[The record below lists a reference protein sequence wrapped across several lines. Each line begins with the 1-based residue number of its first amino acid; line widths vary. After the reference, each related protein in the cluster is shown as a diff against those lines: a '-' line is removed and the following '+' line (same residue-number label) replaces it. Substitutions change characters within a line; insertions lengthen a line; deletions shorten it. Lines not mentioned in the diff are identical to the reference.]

1 VSADSTGSGAKRPH
15 NGSHSRRPPQ
25 TTPTNPVAAD
35 VAADVASAA
44 APASSTPSAAALSTS
59 PTLRTGAADVA
70 ARLLNRLR
78 QLGDVVVAIGAAF
91 ALPPAR
97 LIAAEAIDRL
107 ELTVSLRID
116 ELLTREDDL
125 VSHVGGWYDALGADL
140 TLDLSLTGLDPDAE
154 PVAASLRAKR
164 DPQGALRGFLTAA
177 REVAETQGGDV
188 GVALRLA
195 IGKMAALAEADKLF
209 ASRPEW
215 FGEPEALA
223 QTTIAVFY
231 HHAAWERLLAPG
243 ALPLWEQRGLAREG
257 GRACVVVCDAPGY
270 LAGLAL
276 DVVGAQQTEPIPW
289 LTVSQAA
296 WRRFDERDAQT
307 RRLRAEEGSWA
318 SAPAVITPDRLAATL
333 RLPGL
338 EATAQRLAQTRAALA
353 AAYLASGVEG
363 ALGDA
368 AGPTLRFAGPR
379 PAVCHLRTV
388 EDATAPT
395 SAAGEADDALTRLA
409 AWAYRDGAPEK
420 LAIARECLGAELAA
434 GAQVTLAQ
442 VAQAAIPALEAAKAN
457 FTLYI
462 RRNTAQYFALRATA
476 QDAVAT
482 YSEATRKAVS
492 DLTGDVVDTTYRTLG
507 LLVAVIVADLIQ
519 PNVTLI
525 VLRLAAFVLM
535 AYVALILGVVMRARH
550 DRFALEAAAL
560 HERLAAMPEL
570 TEAERA
576 RIRQPASAAD
586 TFFQR
591 YFRQSL
597 YVYIGLG
604 ALGLLAF
611 ILLLTPLAHA
621 LAPAATHASSH

>member
-1 VSADSTGSGAKRPH
+1 MSADSTGSGAKRPH
-15 NGSHSRRPPQ
+15 IGSHTRRPPQ
-25 TTPTNPVAAD
+25 TAPTGP

-44 APASSTPSAAALSTS
+44 APAPSGPSAAAPSRPPISGT
-59 PTLRTGAADVA
+59 PTPNIVLPQFTQLG
-70 ARLLNRLR
+70 

-91 ALPPAR
+91 AITPAR

-107 ELTVSLRID
+107 ELTVSLRTD
-116 ELLTREDDL
+116 DLLTRDDDL
-125 VSHVGGWYDALGADL
+125 LIHIDGWYDALGADL
-140 TLDLSLTGLDPDAE
+140 TLDLSLTGLDPDAA
-154 PVAASLRAKR
+154 PVVASLRAKR
-164 DPQGALRGFLTAA
+164 DPQGALRGFLAAA

-195 IGKMAALAEADKLF
+195 IGKAAALAAADKLF
-209 ASRPEW
+209 ANRPEW
-215 FGEPEALA
+215 FGEPEMLA

-289 LTVSQAA
+289 LTVSRAA

-318 SAPAVITPDRLAATL
+318 TAPAVITPDRLAATL

-338 EATAQRLAQTRAALA
+338 EASAQRLAQTRAALA

-363 ALGDA
+363 GLGDA
-368 AGPTLRFAGPR
+368 DGPTLRFAGPR
-379 PAVCHLRTV
+379 PAVCHLRPTG
-388 EDATAPT
+388 DATAPT
-395 SAAGEADDALTRLA
+395 SATGEADDALMRLA

-442 VAQAAIPALEAAKAN
+442 IAQAAIPALEAAKAN

-476 QDAVAT
+476 QDAVAS

-525 VLRLAAFVLM
+525 VLRLAAAVLV
-535 AYVALILGVVMRARH
+535 AYVALILGVVMRARR

-560 HERLAAMPEL
+560 RERLAAMPEL

-586 TFFQR
+586 ALFHR
-591 YFRQSL
+591 YFFWCCA
-597 YVYIGLG
+597 VYGCLG
-604 ALGLLAF
+604 VLSALGF

-621 LAPAATHASSH
+621 LAPATIHITSH

>member
-1 VSADSTGSGAKRPH
+1 MSADAPGGGASRPRPTG
-15 NGSHSRRPPQ
+15 NTRRQPS
-25 TTPTNPVAAD
+25 TTPIGPVTAG
-35 VAADVASAA
+35 VA
-44 APASSTPSAAALSTS
+44 
-59 PTLRTGAADVA
+59 TGAARLSAGRATPAVPAPTPPTVPPTPTTDVA
-70 ARLLNRLR
+70 LRRLTRLR
-78 QLGDVVVAIGAAF
+78 QLGDTVATLGAAV
-91 ALPPAR
+91 ALTPDR

-107 ELTVSLRID
+107 ELTVSLRND
-116 ELLTREDDL
+116 DLLTRGDDL
-125 VSHVGGWYDALGADL
+125 LGQVGGWYDSLGADL

-164 DPQGALRGFLTAA
+164 DPQGALRGFLASA

-195 IGKMAALAEADKLF
+195 VGKSAALAEARSLF
-209 ASRPEW
+209 ATRPEW
-215 FGEPEALA
+215 FGEAEALA

-231 HHAAWERLLAPG
+231 HHAAWERLLTPG
-243 ALPLWEQRGLAREG
+243 ALPLWEQRGLARAG
-257 GRACVVVCDAPGY
+257 GRASVVVCDASGY

-276 DVVGAQQTEPIPW
+276 DVVGAQEIEPIPW
-289 LTVSQAA
+289 LAVSRAA

-307 RRLRAEEGSWA
+307 RRLRAEEGAWA
-318 SAPAVITPDRLAATL
+318 AAPAVITPDRLAATL

-368 AGPTLRFAGPR
+368 DGPTLRFVGAR
-379 PAVCHLRTV
+379 PAVCHLRAP
-388 EDATAPT
+388 DATEPHPD
-395 SAAGEADDALTRLA
+395 AAATDALTRLA

-420 LAIARECLGAELAA
+420 LAIARECLGAELAP

-442 VAQAAIPALEAAKAN
+442 VAQAAVAALEAAKAN

-462 RRNTAQYFALRATA
+462 RRNTAQYFALRAAA
-476 QDAVAT
+476 QDAVAA
-482 YSEATRKAVS
+482 YGEATRKAVS

-507 LLVAVIVADLIQ
+507 LLAAVIVADLIQ

-525 VLRLAAFVLM
+525 VLRLAAAVLV
-535 AYVALILGVVMRARH
+535 AYVALILGVVMRSRH
-550 DRFALEAAAL
+550 DRFALEGAAL
-560 HERLAAMPEL
+560 RQRLAAMPEL
-570 TEAERA
+570 TEAERE
-576 RIRQPASAAD
+576 RIRQPASDAD
-586 TFFQR
+586 TLYHR
-591 YFRQSL
+591 YFRQTL
-597 YVYIGLG
+597 YVYFGLG

-621 LAPAATHASSH
+621 LSPAITHVTSH